1 MTQAIITIDK
11 NCPPLVEQ
19 LQYEKQLLSD
29 TRADLQ
35 PRAHI
40 WRSQQTLVVT
50 KSESRL
56 PGFELAKETLLAK
69 GWPIVVRDT
78 GGAAVPQSPE
88 TLNLSL
94 IYKSQKGM
102 DIEASYIDLCKPIM
116 RALEDV
122 GVISEATA
130 VEGSF
135 CDGKY
140 NLAVKEGSQIKKIV
154 GTSQK
159 WTSDK
164 VVLAHAVI
172 LSSIDTQ
179 AATDAI
185 NEFYRLAGS
194 TEVKSAD
201 VVTSISEHLLKNHA
215 DTSNL
220 QSRLI
225 SALAKHCEDF

>member
-69 GWPIVVRDT
+69 GWPIVV
-78 GGAAVPQSPE
+78 
-88 TLNLSL
+88 
-94 IYKSQKGM
+94 
-102 DIEASYIDLCKPIM
+102 IEASYIDLCKPIM

-201 VVTSISEHLLKNHA
+201 VVTSTAKISKLKNLLSCKLTRLMIISKFSLETSPETKP
-215 DTSNL
+215 DTKPETKPVLSWN
-220 QSRLI
+220 
-225 SALAKHCEDF
+225 